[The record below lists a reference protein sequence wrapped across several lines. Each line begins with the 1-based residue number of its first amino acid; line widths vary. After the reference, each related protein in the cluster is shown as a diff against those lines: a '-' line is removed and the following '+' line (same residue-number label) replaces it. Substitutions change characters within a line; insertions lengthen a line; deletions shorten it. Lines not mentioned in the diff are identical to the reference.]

1 MTLPVTPPAGVPMI
15 RIEQL
20 AEQPHFVRLQP
31 LHGVRVDLRYVGS
44 NNFAGRSLYGS
55 LDCAWLR
62 REAAAGLQAAAQW
75 LHARR
80 PGWTI
85 LVLDALRPQ
94 RVQEAIWKDVE
105 GTPMQ
110 HYFAHPG
117 RGSIHSF
124 GMAVDVTVLDP
135 QGRELDMGAAFDEMD
150 AISHPEFEAELL
162 AQGRLRPEH
171 LAARG
176 WLRAAMRQAGFHGIS
191 TEWWHF
197 DLGDRTQVRATFPR
211 VL

>member
-80 PGWTI
+80 
-85 LVLDALRPQ
+85 LAF
-94 RVQEAIWKDVE
+94 E
-105 GTPMQ
+105 
-110 HYFAHPG
+110 H
-117 RGSIHSF
+117 
-124 GMAVDVTVLDP
+124 
-135 QGRELDMGAAFDEMD
+135 GREMRRDEND
-150 AISHPEFEAELL
+150 A
-162 AQGRLRPEH
+162 RLRMPRPNG
-171 LAARG
+171 ATPCV
-176 WLRAAMRQAGFHGIS
+176 QA
-191 TEWWHF
+191 T
-197 DLGDRTQVRATFPR
+197 P
-211 VL
+211 

>member
-94 RVQEAIWKDVE
+94 RVQEAIWKDGE
-105 GTPMQ
+105 GTP
-110 HYFAHPG
+110 
-117 RGSIHSF
+117 
-124 GMAVDVTVLDP
+124 
-135 QGRELDMGAAFDEMD
+135 
-150 AISHPEFEAELL
+150 
-162 AQGRLRPEH
+162 
-171 LAARG
+171 
-176 WLRAAMRQAGFHGIS
+176 RQ
-191 TEWWHF
+191 
-197 DLGDRTQVRATFPR
+197 R
-211 VL
+211 